1 MPCASG
7 ASRSLSAWSSLPR
20 DCSPG
25 PRILLRLDQSIM
37 KGGRVCVMAFSFFKI
52 NQRALIMFYFEAFVN
67 VLFLDA
73 GIASMFM
80 FDILEPVSP

>member
-1 MPCASG
+1 
-7 ASRSLSAWSSLPR
+7 
-20 DCSPG
+20 
-25 PRILLRLDQSIM
+25 
-37 KGGRVCVMAFSFFKI
+37 MAFSFFKI